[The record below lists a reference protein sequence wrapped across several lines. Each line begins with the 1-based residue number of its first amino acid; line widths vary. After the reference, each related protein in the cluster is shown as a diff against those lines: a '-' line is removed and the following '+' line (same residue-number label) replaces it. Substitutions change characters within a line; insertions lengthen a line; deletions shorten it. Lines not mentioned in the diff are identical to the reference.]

1 MDIQGI
7 SGINSV
13 APQFVQ
19 QTGTKNGGGAVSMFS
34 SIYDKLIENV
44 NETNAAFEGDMVK
57 AAEGEL
63 DNPHQLLIDSA
74 KANISLQLL
83 LNVRNNALEAYNDI
97 IKMSV

>member
-1 MDIQGI
+1 MDIQAL

-13 APQFVQ
+13 TPQLVQ
-19 QTGTKNGGGAVSMFS
+19 QTSSNKGNDAVSMFS
-34 SIYDKLIENV
+34 SIYDQLVDNV
-44 NETNAAFEGDMVK
+44 NKTNAAFEGDIVK

-83 LNVRNNALEAYNDI
+83 LSVRNTALEAYNDI
-97 IKMSV
+97 MKMSV